1 MYLAGI
7 LGLCALLH
15 VPASGHV
22 GGGPSPLAIAD
33 ATSLRMA
40 ASQEPA
46 KPETPPAEPAPQDQT
61 KPEKTAPAETQA
73 PATTPEQE
81 KSNPPAA
88 GQKEQNPP
96 PAGSAGKKPVTH
108 KKHSASQASQ
118 GSNKKV
124 VRHGSAI
131 EPITQLTPGMTEE
144 QAAHQRAVTNQ
155 LLASTDASLQK
166 LSGRTLTKEQQ
177 DTVTQIR
184 KFQEQVKQADSTGD
198 VKRAYNLAVKAH
210 LLSDALTKP

>member
-7 LGLCALLH
+7 LALCALLH

-33 ATSLRMA
+33 ATTIRMA

-46 KPETPPAEPAPQDQT
+46 KPQTPPAEPAPQDQT
-61 KPEKTAPAETQA
+61 TPEKPAPAETQA

-88 GQKEQNPP
+88 GEKDQNPP
-96 PAGSAGKKPVTH
+96 PAGSAAKKPATH
-108 KKHSASQASQ
+108 KKGTSQASQ
-118 GSNKKV
+118 GSNRKV

-131 EPITQLTPGMTEE
+131 EPITQLTPGMTEK

-177 DTVTQIR
+177 DTVAQIR

-198 VKRAYNLAVKAH
+198 LERAYNLAVKAH
-210 LLSDALTKP
+210 LLSDALAKP

>member
-22 GGGPSPLAIAD
+22 GGGPSPLAISH
-33 ATSLRMA
+33 ATTLRMA

-46 KPETPPAEPAPQDQT
+46 KPETPPAEPTPQDQT
-61 KPEKTAPAETQA
+61 KPEKPAPAETQA

-96 PAGSAGKKPVTH
+96 PAGSGAKKPATH
-108 KKHSASQASQ
+108 KKGPASQASQ
-118 GSNKKV
+118 GPNKIV

-131 EPITQLTPGMTEE
+131 EPITQLAPGMTEE

-177 DTVTQIR
+177 DTVAQIR